1 MERRHFNRKKVSLN
15 VELISGDTS
24 HLGFIEN
31 VSEEGL
37 HLKTAPSRTEIDC
50 TPGTILELKFQ
61 LPSKETLNLHCKVVW
76 AYKTPH
82 EGLTSSLKV
91 DPAPEYT
98 TMGMQIIDPPSKYK
112 KFISSLN

>member
-1 MERRHFNRKKVSLN
+1 MERRHSNRKKVSLN
-15 VELISGDTS
+15 VELILGDTS

-31 VSEEGL
+31 VSEGGL

-61 LPSKETLNLHCKVVW
+61 LPSKETLSLRCKVVW

-82 EGLTSSLKV
+82 EGLSSIKV
-91 DPAPEYT
+91 NPSPEYT
-98 TMGMQIIDPPSKYK
+98 AMGMQIIDSPPNYRT
-112 KFISSLN
+112 FISSLN